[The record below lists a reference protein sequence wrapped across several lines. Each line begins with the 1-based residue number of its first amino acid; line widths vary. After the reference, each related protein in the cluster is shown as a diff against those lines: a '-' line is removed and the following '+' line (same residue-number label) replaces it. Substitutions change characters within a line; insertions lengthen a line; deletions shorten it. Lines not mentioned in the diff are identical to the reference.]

1 VPIKARL
8 PSTLRVN
15 ASHPSVTKSLARLSR
30 EALLSLAL
38 DWLDEYA
45 IQNAI
50 PYLLPE
56 RDEEDEDMDD
66 LYPPCRSVSEL
77 RQLYVNMRQ
86 LKGSKRDVVSRI
98 TEGDW
103 RHGLTLFQLAMADF
117 AYLDEHQ
124 TSQRWSSYQILPLQ
138 PPTRSTEEEDE
149 EVLKVD
155 KESLRVPRFHPATFL
170 QQLQDQ
176 ILPDVKAH
184 YHFHRTANLPVLLLR
199 IFVVHSGVN
208 DSNALQA
215 KSSGQEEASFD
226 GSKTVYLAFP
236 DGAPAIYVSRPTAT
250 GGTVPGDS
258 KSLQTLIVEGVP
270 KALSRARERYTLKS
284 TNLQSRNLWALL
296 DKRGSGRTNA
306 SGGGW
311 SIYVNEKEQKTPLDS
326 ALTLPPPS
334 KDDSK
339 GRKREWPMR
348 QAQQEEKRAK
358 VVAEARFGDSS
369 TMDDGRGVER
379 VEVVLQDPFPQQDLT
394 GNLEEDVDGG
404 SGDDPRRR
412 SKVDT
417 VLLQA
422 QSTLD
427 DEPADA
433 TASSTWTPPV
443 KIAFTGSHVFAGI
456 RQLVE
461 AGIVDGERMP
471 GWMTGEEGVTMGVV
485 RHGRIRGSKG
495 SGL

>member
-1 VPIKARL
+1 MKARL
-8 PSTLRVN
+8 PSALRVN
-15 ASHPSVTKSLARLSR
+15 TSHPSVTKSLARLSR

-45 IQNAI
+45 IQNSI
-50 PYLLPE
+50 PYLLPK

-66 LYPPCRSVSEL
+66 LYPPCRSVNEL

-138 PPTRSTEEEDE
+138 PPTRSTDEEDE

-199 IFVVHSGVN
+199 IFVVHFGVN

-215 KSSGQEEASFD
+215 KNSGQEEASFD
-226 GSKTVYLAFP
+226 GSKT
-236 DGAPAIYVSRPTAT
+236 
-250 GGTVPGDS
+250 
-258 KSLQTLIVEGVP
+258 
-270 KALSRARERYTLKS
+270 
-284 TNLQSRNLWALL
+284 SRNLWALL

-311 SIYVNEKEQKTPLDS
+311 NIYVNEKEQKNPIDS
-326 ALTLPPPS
+326 ILTLPSSS
-334 KDDSK
+334 KNDSK
-339 GRKREWPMR
+339 GRKREWPLN
-348 QAQQEEKRAK
+348 QAQQEDKRAK
-358 VVAEARFGDSS
+358 VVAEARFGGSS

-379 VEVVLQDPFPQQDLT
+379 VEVVLQDTFPQQDLT
-394 GNLEEDVDGG
+394 GDLEDDVDGR

-427 DEPADA
+427 DEAADA
-433 TASSTWTPPV
+433 TASSTWAPPI

-485 RHGRIRGSKG
+485 RHGRIRGFKG

>member
-1 VPIKARL
+1 
-8 PSTLRVN
+8 
-15 ASHPSVTKSLARLSR
+15 
-30 EALLSLAL
+30 
-38 DWLDEYA
+38 
-45 IQNAI
+45 
-50 PYLLPE
+50 
-56 RDEEDEDMDD
+56 
-66 LYPPCRSVSEL
+66 
-77 RQLYVNMRQ
+77 
-86 LKGSKRDVVSRI
+86 
-98 TEGDW
+98 
-103 RHGLTLFQLAMADF
+103 
-117 AYLDEHQ
+117 
-124 TSQRWSSYQILPLQ
+124 
-138 PPTRSTEEEDE
+138 
-149 EVLKVD
+149 
-155 KESLRVPRFHPATFL
+155 
-170 QQLQDQ
+170 
-176 ILPDVKAH
+176 
-184 YHFHRTANLPVLLLR
+184 
-199 IFVVHSGVN
+199 
-208 DSNALQA
+208 
-215 KSSGQEEASFD
+215 
-226 GSKTVYLAFP
+226 
-236 DGAPAIYVSRPTAT
+236 
-250 GGTVPGDS
+250 
-258 KSLQTLIVEGVP
+258 
-270 KALSRARERYTLKS
+270 
-284 TNLQSRNLWALL
+284 
-296 DKRGSGRTNA
+296 
-306 SGGGW
+306 
-311 SIYVNEKEQKTPLDS
+311 
-326 ALTLPPPS
+326 
-334 KDDSK
+334 
-339 GRKREWPMR
+339 MR